1 MKQFQIPKYYRSPI
15 ISHIKLLRKENDRR
29 KKDFSPTRLEFKN
42 VTFLISRHFGFC
54 FGVENAIEIAYKAL
68 SDNPN
73 KQIYLLS
80 QMIHNPIV
88 NDDLTQRG
96 VKFLQDTSGNSLINI
111 KKLNKNDIVLIP
123 AFGVSIET
131 EAKLKNQ
138 DIDIKTYNTTCPFVE
153 KVWKR
158 SKKLGE
164 DKHTIIIHG
173 KKNHEE
179 SKATFS
185 RSLQNAPT
193 LIIKDLKDA
202 KKLSDFINGNNKKE
216 DFFEVF
222 KGCYS
227 KGFNITTDLNK
238 IGVVNQTTMLA
249 SETQAIT
256 EYLKKVMMEKYGI
269 ENINDHIADTRDTL
283 CYATNDNQSSTYA
296 MLNNEVDLAIVV
308 GGYNSSNTSHLVELL
323 ENKIHTFFIKSE
335 DEIISKQEIQHFDIH
350 EKKILRTLNF
360 IPEKTKPVIAFTSG
374 ASCPDSVIE
383 NVIRKFIDFYNID
396 EKCLFEIINQ
406 SI

>member
-185 RSLQNAPT
+185 RSLQIQNHNFYKNCRTALVPQ
-193 LIIKDLKDA
+193 LRRW
-202 KKLSDFINGNNKKE
+202 LS
-216 DFFEVF
+216 
-222 KGCYS
+222 
-227 KGFNITTDLNK
+227 L
-238 IGVVNQTTMLA
+238 VV
-249 SETQAIT
+249 
-256 EYLKKVMMEKYGI
+256 
-269 ENINDHIADTRDTL
+269 D
-283 CYATNDNQSSTYA
+283 
-296 MLNNEVDLAIVV
+296 
-308 GGYNSSNTSHLVELL
+308 
-323 ENKIHTFFIKSE
+323 
-335 DEIISKQEIQHFDIH
+335 
-350 EKKILRTLNF
+350 
-360 IPEKTKPVIAFTSG
+360 P
-374 ASCPDSVIE
+374 
-383 NVIRKFIDFYNID
+383 
-396 EKCLFEIINQ
+396 
-406 SI
+406 